1 MQSAKRMDRAKR
13 CVLHRAAAPQKALRG
28 HARTQSPG
36 APAQTESGRACIFE
50 RRNRAAV
57 VT

>member
-1 MQSAKRMDRAKR
+1 MQSANRTDRAER

-28 HARTQSPG
+28 YARTQSPG
-36 APAQTESGRACIFE
+36 PRTESGRACIFE